1 MRGRGGVRRGPLRI
15 EGSSVRT
22 LIKRFL
28 TDRSGATAIEYAL
41 IISFLSI
48 IIAAA
53 ITSLGTNMY
62 GVIGNATS
70 ALH

>member
-1 MRGRGGVRRGPLRI
+1 M
-15 EGSSVRT
+15 RT

-48 IIAAA
+48 IVAAA
-53 ITSLGTNMY
+53 ITALGTKMY